1 MGFGSG
7 VGLVVWVDEAMRR
20 VVEAV
25 DVADVSMKVVFVLDG
40 DGDDDGVALLCG
52 VGVSL
57 GTGSVLVAVS

>member
-1 MGFGSG
+1 
-7 VGLVVWVDEAMRR
+7 MRR

-25 DVADVSMKVVFVLDG
+25 DVADASMKVVFVLDG
-40 DGDDDGVALLCG
+40 DGDDDGVALLCS